1 MTQSPPPWLAP
12 WRTAFHKNKDRFVQ
26 VATVSAEGLPE
37 VRTVVLRGL
46 AEETGLPYFFSDTR
60 SAKYRALS
68 AGSQMSLH
76 TWWKPTSEQFR
87 LRGEVES
94 VQREDHPWGQRRQ
107 ELWWSQG
114 EENRRLFLRQPPGTP
129 VDKTP
134 TDVED
139 QTKPPEHFAL
149 MILNPLHVDYLK
161 LGDPQERFI
170 WGLEGGEWQGGQVVP

>member
-1 MTQSPPPWLAP
+1 MTQTAPPWLSL
-12 WRTAFHKNKDRFVQ
+12 WRTGFQKNKDRFVQ
-26 VATVSAEGLPE
+26 LATVSEDGLPE

-46 AEETGLPYFFSDTR
+46 ADETGFPYFFSDAR
-60 SAKYRALS
+60 SAKHRALE

-87 LRGEVES
+87 LRGEVEN

-114 EENRRLFLRQPPGTP
+114 EENRHLFLRQPPGTP
-129 VDKTP
+129 VGETP

-149 MILNPLHVDYLK
+149 MILSPLYVDYLK

-170 WGLEGGEWQGGQVVP
+170 WRLEDDAWQGGQVVP

>member
-1 MTQSPPPWLAP
+1 MAQDPPWLSP

-26 VATVSAEGLPE
+26 LATVSPGGLPE

-46 AEETGLPYFFSDTR
+46 ADETGLPYFFSDAR
-60 SAKYRALS
+60 SAKYRALR

-87 LRGEVES
+87 LRGDAKVIQS
-94 VQREDHPWGQRRQ
+94 EDHPWGQRRQ

-114 EENRRLFLRQPPGTP
+114 EGNRRLFLRQPPGTP
-129 VDKTP
+129 VEETP
-134 TDVED
+134 TNVAD

-149 MILNPLHVDYLK
+149 MILHPKDVDYLR

>member
-1 MTQSPPPWLAP
+1 MAQPPWLP
-12 WRTAFHKNKDRFVQ
+12 YWRTAFHKNKDRFVQ
-26 VATVSAEGLPE
+26 LATVSPDGLPE

-46 AEETGLPYFFSDTR
+46 ADETGLPYFFSDAR
-60 SAKYRALS
+60 SAKYRALR
-68 AGSQMSLH
+68 AGSPMSLH

-87 LRGEVES
+87 LRGA
-94 VQREDHPWGQRRQ
+94 VQRVQSGDHPWGQRRQ

-114 EENRRLFLRQPPGTP
+114 EANRRLFLRQPPGTP
-129 VDKTP
+129 VEETP

-149 MILNPLHVDYLK
+149 MILHPEYVDYLK

-170 WGLEGGEWQGGQVVP
+170 WWLENGEWQGGQVVP